1 MVELKLTGKC
11 AGCPCFDADA
21 RKLYS
26 GGVCVETVVT
36 CTNQDLC
43 DHLEQHLKE
52 VLTNGKEED

>member
-11 AGCPCFDADA
+11 AGCPCFDTDV

-26 GGVCVETVVT
+26 GGVCVETVVI
-36 CTNQDLC
+36 CANQDLC

-52 VLTNGKEED
+52 ALTNGEEEV

>member
-11 AGCPCFDADA
+11 AGCPCFDADV

-26 GGVCVETVVT
+26 GDIYIETVLI

-43 DHLEQHLKE
+43 DRLEKHLKE
-52 VLTNGKEED
+52 ELTNGKEEV

>member
-11 AGCPCFDADA
+11 AGYPRFDTDA

-26 GGVCVETVVT
+26 GDVCVETVVI
-36 CTNQDLC
+36 CANQDLC

-52 VLTNGKEED
+52 ALTNGKEEV

>member
-11 AGCPCFDADA
+11 AGCPCFDADV

-26 GGVCVETVVT
+26 GDVCVETVVI
-36 CTNQDLC
+36 CANQDLC

-52 VLTNGKEED
+52 ALTNGKEEI

>member
-11 AGCPCFDADA
+11 VGCLCFDADA

-26 GGVCVETVVT
+26 GDVCIETVVI
-36 CTNQDLC
+36 CANQDLC

-52 VLTNGKEED
+52 ALTNGKEEV